1 MILRF
6 RKADNHTPAQTCAA
20 YQQTHLVI
28 HAKAWSVTF
37 KRIFIILRMLNYLYL
52 YLIVIAPLQFG
63 LWHFCGEGESPSRFG
78 LNEKGRVMGAVT
90 SISAARRQRPVS
102 LESGIEKLLS
112 EVRIKL
118 IETGTRNRLIH
129 TPRGARRT
137 RCLPIVGARPDA
149 VFVNLVAR
157 KEAASLPRRQRPR
170 RCFAGGGR
178 REDRAPRQ
186 AAGSIRPADAM
197 RAAAPCRRR
206 SRPDLLQKRLHA
218 IYRDAKTA
226 EEERGV
232 NILFLALGFLR
243 WYEDERSDALREA
256 PLILLPVILVRDGKR
271 STFDLGF
278 RDDDI
283 ASNQALQE
291 RLRGDFGIALPDVP
305 ETDNWLPSAYFNA
318 VAASIASKRRWT
330 IDTEG
335 VELGF
340 YSSSKFLIMR
350 DLEPANWPGNA
361 LVEHPLVRGLLLAGR
376 RQRSRR
382 SCPRTPSS
390 THILQPADLDPG
402 RRRRIHRKRASSK
415 AYAPAAISLC
425 TGRRGP
431 ANRKPSRI

>member
-1 MILRF
+1 M
-6 RKADNHTPAQTCAA
+6 
-20 YQQTHLVI
+20 
-28 HAKAWSVTF
+28 S
-37 KRIFIILRMLNYLYL
+37 
-52 YLIVIAPLQFG
+52 
-63 LWHFCGEGESPSRFG
+63 
-78 LNEKGRVMGAVT
+78 AVT

-149 VFVNLVAR
+149 VFVNLAR
-157 KEAASLPRRQRPR
+157 EKKLLRSL
-170 RCFAGGGR
+170 AGNGLDDVSPG
-178 REDRAPRQ
+178 
-186 AAGSIRPADAM
+186 AAGAKIARLGRQPDQSGRPTHAS
-197 RAAAPCRRR
+197 R
-206 SRPDLLQKRLHA
+206 SAVQTTLAPDLLQKRLHA

-232 NILFLALGFLR
+232 NILFLAVGFLR

-256 PLILLPVILVRDGKR
+256 PLILLPVSLVRDGKR

-291 RLRGDFGIALPDVP
+291 RLRSDFGIALPDIP

-350 DLEPANWPGNA
+350 DLEPANWPGTRWSNT
-361 LVEHPLVRGLLLAGR
+361 RWCAGCCCR
-376 RQRSRR
+376 ASPAHRP
-382 SCPRTPSS
+382 SCPRTPS
-390 THILQPADLDPG
+390 
-402 RRRRIHRKRASSK
+402 
-415 AYAPAAISLC
+415 
-425 TGRRGP
+425 
-431 ANRKPSRI
+431 